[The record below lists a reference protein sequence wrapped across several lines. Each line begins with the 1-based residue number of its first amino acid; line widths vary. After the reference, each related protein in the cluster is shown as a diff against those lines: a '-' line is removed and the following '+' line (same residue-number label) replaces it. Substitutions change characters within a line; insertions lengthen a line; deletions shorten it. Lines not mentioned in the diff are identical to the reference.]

1 MTARK
6 ATIPRRSLLEDGLPV
21 EELYALATREGN
33 TKKPVYQM
41 HKWWARRLGHVFRIL
56 LIASTMPS
64 PGRAKKS
71 ATNRLLSRFYQ
82 RNKLKGLVVC
92 DPFMGGGTSVV
103 ESLKCG
109 ARVIGVDI
117 DPVAWFVTKKEIE
130 TCDQARVLKAYEQ
143 LRRTVGA
150 EVRQLYAIRLPGRKT
165 GEIVNAFW
173 VARVRCGGCRR
184 AYDAHPHYRLAYD
197 KKTSRQDVF
206 CRECGEIAN
215 ISFSR
220 KSFTCEQCSTR
231 TRIEEG
237 PTTRGVSTCP
247 SCAFETRLDLHSKP
261 GQPLR
266 KRLFAVEYTVDGDT
280 SGYRGRPKRHF
291 RRATSLDLAAYA
303 KAADALRTK
312 RRTLSFPRAKIFKRG
327 RFDARP
333 LSHGYA
339 RYAQLFNARQ
349 LYCLARIY
357 GEILALEDSQARE
370 YLLLA
375 FSDSLAAN
383 NQLVSYAFGYRKATP
398 LFGLHCF
405 NIVQRPVEG
414 NVWGHPVYGRGS
426 FERCVRKVIDGKR
439 YSATPFEYRY
449 DANGEPSRVTT
460 GEIVDTGVAT
470 GFSNWK
476 PGQGALL
483 LHQSSASLRA
493 IPSNF
498 VNLVLTDPPFYD
510 NLPYSELSDFYYQWL
525 RPYLKRFG
533 VASNSTAPA
542 RESFFVRRSTVAE
555 HSRYLEGLT
564 KSFGECSRILK
575 RTGMLAFTFQHTS
588 PRAWHALGV
597 ALQRA
602 DFIVSGLSP
611 VRAEGVSGFH
621 SYAGT
626 PKWDAVICCRPAP
639 ANSSIRQTTFDSARA
654 LAVVERIESKWTKRF
669 KKNRIPWSHAD
680 RASFSYAVA
689 LQEAVN
695 QRLEPFEYAE
705 VLSAIGRSY
714 PLPTPTQILSD
725 EHVTASLQT
734 G

>member
-21 EELYALATREGN
+21 EELYELAIREGN
-33 TKKPVYQM
+33 TKKPIYEM

-56 LIASTMPS
+56 LLASTMPS

-71 ATNRLLSRFYQ
+71 AANLLLKRFYQ
-82 RNKLKGLVVC
+82 RNRLKGLVVC

-117 DPVAWFVTKKEIE
+117 DPVAWFVTKKEVE
-130 TCDQARVLKAYEQ
+130 TCDEARVRKAYEQ
-143 LRRTVGA
+143 LRLAVGV

-165 GEIVNAFW
+165 GEIINAFW
-173 VARVRCGGCRR
+173 VSRVRCGACRR

-197 KKTSRQDVF
+197 NKTSRQDVF
-206 CRECGEIAN
+206 CRKCGEIAN
-215 ISFSR
+215 VALSR
-220 KSFTCEQCSTR
+220 KSFTCKRCSTR

-237 PTTRGVSTCP
+237 PTERGVSTCP
-247 SCAFETRLDLHSKP
+247 SCSFETRLDLHSKR
-261 GQPLR
+261 GRPLK
-266 KRLFAVEYTVDGDT
+266 KRLFAIEYTVDGDT
-280 SGYRGRPKRHF
+280 SGYQGRPQRHF
-291 RRATSLDLAAYA
+291 RRATALDLAAYA
-303 KAADALRTK
+303 KAADALSTD
-312 RRTLSFPRAKIFKRG
+312 RRSLKFPRAKIFQRG

-333 LSHGYA
+333 INHGYA

-357 GEILALEDSQARE
+357 EEILALKDSQARE

-414 NVWGHPVYGRGS
+414 NVWGHPIFGRGS
-426 FERCVRKVIDGKR
+426 FERCVRKVIGGKR

-449 DANGEPSRVTT
+449 DENGQPSRVTT
-460 GEIVDTGVAT
+460 GEIVNTGVAT
-470 GFSNWK
+470 RFTNWK
-476 PGQGALL
+476 TGKGALL
-483 LHQSSASLRA
+483 LHQSSASLSV
-493 IPSNF
+493 IPSRF

-564 KSFGECSRILK
+564 NSFAECARILK

-588 PRAWHALGV
+588 PRAWHALGI

-602 DFIVSGLSP
+602 GFVVSGLSP

-621 SYAGT
+621 SYVGT
-626 PKWDAVICCRPAP
+626 PKWDAVICCRLARSQPQF
-639 ANSSIRQTTFDSARA
+639 RETLFDASRT
-654 LAVVERIESKWTKRF
+654 LASVERVETKWTKRL

-689 LQEAVN
+689 LQIAVN
-695 QRLEPFEYAE
+695 QRLGANDYAE
-705 VLSAIGRSY
+705 LLSAIRRSY
-714 PLPTPTQILSD
+714 PLPTPTQVLS
-725 EHVTASLQT
+725 EEYVAASMETA
-734 G
+734 